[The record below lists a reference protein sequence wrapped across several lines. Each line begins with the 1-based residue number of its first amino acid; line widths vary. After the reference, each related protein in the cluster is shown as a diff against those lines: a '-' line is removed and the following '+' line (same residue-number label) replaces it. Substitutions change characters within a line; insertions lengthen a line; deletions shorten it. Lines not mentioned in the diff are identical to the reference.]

1 MSITIHFIVVQEEW
15 EDYDQVKLSVALA
28 SSLFLF
34 WMKFVAKLERKVSSP
49 VGLKLLE
56 SLQMVLSSLRFPGRA
71 SLLSVSK
78 VSTHA
83 FESIKWAYAL

>member
-1 MSITIHFIVVQEEW
+1 M
-15 EDYDQVKLSVALA
+15 KLSVALA

-56 SLQMVLSSLRFPGRA
+56 SLQMILCSLRFPERA
-71 SLLSVSK
+71 SLLSVSE
-78 VSTHA
+78 VSIRVL
-83 FESIKWAYAL
+83 ECIKWACAL